1 MLVSS
6 GHIPISCKNTDRKIN
21 IKSGIDKLSTISTDN
36 NFSIICNILNICT
49 LSCSVNSFIYLIMAF
64 DFKTAYS
71 PTLKIKAGVLL
82 SPFFLHFSS
91 SNFHIYNCSIC
102 NSKSLL
108 LFSLVILITYPPM
121 EILKYRFIIKSH
133 YTINLLILKIAS
145 PSNGQNKTSK
155 SVVNLEA

>member
-1 MLVSS
+1 LAS
-6 GHIPISCKNTDRKIN
+6 R
-21 IKSGIDKLSTISTDN
+21 GIIWRLR
-36 NFSIICNILNICT
+36 
-49 LSCSVNSFIYLIMAF
+49 
-64 DFKTAYS
+64 
-71 PTLKIKAGVLL
+71 
-82 SPFFLHFSS
+82 
-91 SNFHIYNCSIC
+91 SIC